1 MMEAVATSSLSPEIF
16 ASIRENGAREVTG
29 TGCIIVSREKY
40 SRMLDDYEDAELERE
55 AERRLRE
62 PGGREYSQE
71 EIMAMYGITHEELDA
86 MPEVELE

>member
-16 ASIRENGAREVTG
+16 ASIRENGAREVAG